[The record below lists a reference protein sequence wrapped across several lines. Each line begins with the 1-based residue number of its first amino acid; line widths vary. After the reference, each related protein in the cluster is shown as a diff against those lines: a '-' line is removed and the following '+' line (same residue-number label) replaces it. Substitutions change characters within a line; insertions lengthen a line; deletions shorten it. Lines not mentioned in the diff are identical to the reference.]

1 MTKYTMLALKYL
13 KHDLRR
19 TIISVI
25 GVTLVVMVLYGGLNL
40 AYSFFLQMRVEERDG
55 QDYEI
60 VLVVEDEETAQ
71 QILEEPKVKSAYM
84 APYLDYVYDDE
95 NGWTEVLY
103 PNAIYINTT
112 NPYRMNAILSELQ
125 RKYVVVGDYNRP
137 LAEFYFQGEEGSIW
151 IVIVLLV
158 LVIALIFSIFG
169 VGIVRNGIHLS
180 MLENIRDYGNLRCIG
195 SSRQQLKRIVFLQ
208 GLYIEMIGIIL
219 GTVLGTMLSQV
230 IRLILKQEGII
241 GGGGLSDLPAGFH
254 VLPLL
259 VVILEFLFDL
269 YFIMDE
275 NVKMV
280 TRMSPVSAIRGEYRY
295 KLPKIKL
302 REKNL
307 FRRLSLKIFGLDGDY
322 AFKNIM
328 RHPGRFY
335 RTIGAMIF
343 GIAAFM
349 GVGAAVHSMI
359 ARVQQQFEDAGYY
372 QIYVYNEYGR
382 DETIEQVESSLPPV
396 ENLTALSELNDI
408 TEAKRM
414 YVAETYL
421 PSPEPL
427 VEHYSEDY
435 LASDLGKRMKG
446 IWDRMKSG
454 EAPYRPDMFRN
465 VLCYGYSAEDLARYQ
480 PVLTD
485 GTLDVSPQGIIL
497 VNWAWTYDENPYSHT
512 AGDEFDDYGVEYT
525 DYQVGDT
532 IELADVGEL
541 HKLLDEPLNE
551 LRMEKYELLTEL
563 SQDQNYNEEHSL
575 SEFEGDYGNAETPQL
590 AKAHMIDDEYKEK
603 ETELIADCERQLKD
617 NGYYRTYTIE
627 GIVSRD
633 VNTEVDTQIG
643 GSALRIIMPLEY
655 YYTFTG
661 TDESQP
667 TGMMYHT
674 DRLMPNMNQ
683 IWNALSMI
691 EFDDSLYVSFDM
703 GDGGSQ
709 IFSIMDT
716 YTSTSGT
723 YIGVVSEMS
732 VILKWLLGGV
742 AVVGFIL
749 LMFGLNMLNTTAS
762 NLYLRRSELAQLR
775 VIGVSKKHLMRMVLL
790 EGVIEV
796 LIADVIGILIGGAL
810 SYGVFFILRILYQ
823 TKYYFPFFIAAVC
836 IVLSVLVV
844 CGAIY
849 FPLRRMTNDLADD
862 LKLGAE

>member
-1 MTKYTMLALKYL
+1 
-13 KHDLRR
+13 
-19 TIISVI
+19 
-25 GVTLVVMVLYGGLNL
+25 
-40 AYSFFLQMRVEERDG
+40 
-55 QDYEI
+55 
-60 VLVVEDEETAQ
+60 
-71 QILEEPKVKSAYM
+71 
-84 APYLDYVYDDE
+84 
-95 NGWTEVLY
+95 
-103 PNAIYINTT
+103 
-112 NPYRMNAILSELQ
+112 
-125 RKYVVVGDYNRP
+125 
-137 LAEFYFQGEEGSIW
+137 
-151 IVIVLLV
+151 
-158 LVIALIFSIFG
+158 
-169 VGIVRNGIHLS
+169 
-180 MLENIRDYGNLRCIG
+180 
-195 SSRQQLKRIVFLQ
+195 
-208 GLYIEMIGIIL
+208 
-219 GTVLGTMLSQV
+219 TMLSQV

-295 KLPKIKL
+295 KLPKIKM
-302 REKNL
+302 RDKNL

-603 ETELIADCERQLKD
+603 ETELIADCERQLKE